1 MARIVAASIVTP
13 CAVVGLGAVGSR
25 VAHQLTASGVPVV
38 VHDPF
43 VLGDIDGAPG
53 AQRVFAVDDLSGDR
67 VSAAVLCGPAPHGVI
82 ARDLIGRGV
91 NVISTTDDPDDVYAM
106 LALEDECRRL
116 DRTVVVGAA
125 ASPGMSGLLAAELA
139 RRVDSV
145 DEIHVAFHGTGG
157 PACARQHHRA
167 LGGDALGWHDG
178 EWIERPGGS
187 GRELLWFPEP
197 IGGKDC
203 YRAELADPIVLQR
216 AFASTQRISAR
227 VSATRRDRLTA
238 RLPMMS
244 PPHAEG
250 GLGGL
255 RVEIRGSK
263 NGQRVTEV
271 AGIAERTAI
280 VAAAVAASVADLV
293 IGLGSTSP
301 SGVVGLG
308 DGQLD
313 DEALVTA
320 VIQRGISVF
329 EYIGSGS

>member
-1 MARIVAASIVTP
+1 VARIVAAPLVTP

-25 VAHQLTASGVPVV
+25 VAHQLTSSGFPVV

-43 VLGDIDGAPG
+43 VLGDVDGAR
-53 AQRVFAVDDLSGDR
+53 RVFAVEELSGDR
-67 VSAAVLCGPAPHGVI
+67 VAAAVLCGPTPHGAI

-91 NVISTTDDPDDVYAM
+91 NVISTTDDPDDVHAM
-106 LALEDECRRL
+106 LSLEDECRRL
-116 DRTVVVGAA
+116 NRTVVVGAA
-125 ASPGMSGLLAAELA
+125 ASPGMSGLLAAELS
-139 RRVDSV
+139 RRVDV
-145 DEIHVAFHGTGG
+145 IDEIHVAFHGTGG

-216 AFASTQRISAR
+216 AFAGTQRISAR

-238 RLPMMS
+238 RFPMMS

-271 AGIAERTAI
+271 AGIAERTAV
-280 VAAAVAASVADLV
+280 VAAAVAASVADQV
-293 IGLGSTSP
+293 IGRGTDAP
-301 SGVVGLG
+301 SGVVVLG

>member
-1 MARIVAASIVTP
+1 MARIVAAPLVTP

-25 VAHQLTASGVPVV
+25 VAHQLTSSGFPVV

-43 VLGDIDGAPG
+43 VLGDVDG
-53 AQRVFAVDDLSGDR
+53 AQRVFAVEELSGDR
-67 VSAAVLCGPAPHGVI
+67 VAAAVLCGPTPHGAI

-106 LALEDECRRL
+106 LSLEDECRRL
-116 DRTVVVGAA
+116 NRTVVVGAA
-125 ASPGMSGLLAAELA
+125 ASPGMSGLLAAELS
-139 RRVDSV
+139 RRVDV
-145 DEIHVAFHGTGG
+145 IDEIHVAFHGTGG

-216 AFASTQRISAR
+216 AFAGTQRISAR

-238 RLPMMS
+238 RFPMMS

-271 AGIAERTAI
+271 AGIAERTAV
-280 VAAAVAASVADLV
+280 VAAAVAASVADQV
-293 IGLGSTSP
+293 IGRGTDAP
-301 SGVVGLG
+301 SGVVVLG

>member
-1 MARIVAASIVTP
+1 MARIVAAPLVTP

-25 VAHQLTASGVPVV
+25 VAHQLTSSGFPVV

-43 VLGDIDGAPG
+43 VLGDVDG
-53 AQRVFAVDDLSGDR
+53 AQRVFAVEDLSGDR
-67 VSAAVLCGPAPHGVI
+67 VTAAVLCGPTPHGAI

-106 LALEDECRRL
+106 LSLEDECRRL
-116 DRTVVVGAA
+116 NRTVVVGAA
-125 ASPGMSGLLAAELA
+125 ASPGMSGLLAAELS
-139 RRVDSV
+139 RRVDV
-145 DEIHVAFHGTGG
+145 IDEIHVAFHGTGG

-216 AFASTQRISAR
+216 AFAGTQRISAR

-238 RLPMMS
+238 RFPMMS

-271 AGIAERTAI
+271 AGIAERTAV
-280 VAAAVAASVADLV
+280 VAAAVAASVADQV
-293 IGLGSTSP
+293 IGRGTDAP
-301 SGVVGLG
+301 SGVVVLG

>member
-1 MARIVAASIVTP
+1 
-13 CAVVGLGAVGSR
+13 
-25 VAHQLTASGVPVV
+25 
-38 VHDPF
+38 
-43 VLGDIDGAPG
+43 
-53 AQRVFAVDDLSGDR
+53 
-67 VSAAVLCGPAPHGVI
+67 
-82 ARDLIGRGV
+82 
-91 NVISTTDDPDDVYAM
+91 
-106 LALEDECRRL
+106 
-116 DRTVVVGAA
+116 
-125 ASPGMSGLLAAELA
+125 AAELS
-139 RRVDSV
+139 RRVDV
-145 DEIHVAFHGTGG
+145 IDEIHVAFHGTGG

-216 AFASTQRISAR
+216 AFAGTQRISAR

-238 RLPMMS
+238 RFPMMS

-271 AGIAERTAI
+271 AGIAERTAV
-280 VAAAVAASVADLV
+280 VAAAVAASVADQV
-293 IGLGSTSP
+293 IGRGTDAP
-301 SGVVGLG
+301 SGVVVLG

>member
-1 MARIVAASIVTP
+1 VARIVAAPFVTP

-25 VAHQLTASGVPVV
+25 VAHQLTSSGFPVV

-43 VLGDIDGAPG
+43 VLGDVDG
-53 AQRVFAVDDLSGDR
+53 AQRVFAVEELSGDR
-67 VSAAVLCGPAPHGVI
+67 VAAAVLCGPTPHGAI

-91 NVISTTDDPDDVYAM
+91 NVISTTDDPDDVHAM
-106 LALEDECRRL
+106 LSLEDECRRL
-116 DRTVVVGAA
+116 NRTVVVGAA
-125 ASPGMSGLLAAELA
+125 ASPGMSGLLAAELS
-139 RRVDSV
+139 RRVDV
-145 DEIHVAFHGTGG
+145 IDEIHVAFHGTGG

-216 AFASTQRISAR
+216 AFAGTQRISAR

-238 RLPMMS
+238 RFPMMS

-271 AGIAERTAI
+271 AGIAERTAV
-280 VAAAVAASVADLV
+280 VAAAVAASVADQV
-293 IGLGSTSP
+293 IGRGTDAP
-301 SGVVGLG
+301 SGVVVLG

>member
-1 MARIVAASIVTP
+1 MARIVAAPLVTP

-25 VAHQLTASGVPVV
+25 VAHQLTSSGFPVV

-43 VLGDIDGAPG
+43 VLGDVDGAR
-53 AQRVFAVDDLSGDR
+53 RVFAVEELSGDR
-67 VSAAVLCGPAPHGVI
+67 VAAAVLCGPTPHGAI

-91 NVISTTDDPDDVYAM
+91 NVISTTDDPDDVHAM
-106 LALEDECRRL
+106 LSLEDECRRL
-116 DRTVVVGAA
+116 NRTVVVGAA
-125 ASPGMSGLLAAELA
+125 ASPGMSGLLAAELS
-139 RRVDSV
+139 RRVDV
-145 DEIHVAFHGTGG
+145 IDEIHVAFHGTGG

-216 AFASTQRISAR
+216 AFAGTQRISAR

-238 RLPMMS
+238 RFPMMS

-271 AGIAERTAI
+271 AGIAERTAV
-280 VAAAVAASVADLV
+280 VAAAVAASVADQV
-293 IGLGSTSP
+293 IGRGTDAP
-301 SGVVGLG
+301 SGVVVLG

>member
-1 MARIVAASIVTP
+1 MARIVAASLVRP

-25 VAHQLTASGVPVV
+25 VVHQLTSSGLPVV

-43 VLGDIDGAPG
+43 VLGDVDGTSG
-53 AQRVFAVDDLSGDR
+53 IQRVFAIEDLSGDH
-67 VSAAVLCGPAPHGVI
+67 VAAAVLCGPAPHGAI

-106 LALEDECRRL
+106 LSLENECHRL

-139 RRVDSV
+139 RRVDNV

-216 AFASTQRISAR
+216 AFAHTQRISAR

-255 RVEIRGSK
+255 RVEVRGSK
-263 NGQRVTEV
+263 NGRRVTEV
-271 AGIAERTAI
+271 AGIAERTAM
-280 VAAAVAASVADLV
+280 VAAAVAASVADQV
-293 IGLGSTSP
+293 IGRGTNTP
-301 SGVVGLG
+301 RGVVVLG

>member
-1 MARIVAASIVTP
+1 MARIVAAPLVTP

-25 VAHQLTASGVPVV
+25 VAHQLTSSGFPVV

-43 VLGDIDGAPG
+43 VLGDVDG
-53 AQRVFAVDDLSGDR
+53 AQRVFAVEELSGDR
-67 VSAAVLCGPAPHGVI
+67 VAAAVLCGPTPHGAV
-82 ARDLIGRGV
+82 ARELIGRGV
-91 NVISTTDDPDDVYAM
+91 NVISTTDDPDDVHAM
-106 LALEDECRRL
+106 LSLEDECRRL
-116 DRTVVVGAA
+116 NRTVVVGAA
-125 ASPGMSGLLAAELA
+125 ASPGMSGLLAAELS
-139 RRVDSV
+139 RRVDV
-145 DEIHVAFHGTGG
+145 IDEIHVAFHGTGG

-216 AFASTQRISAR
+216 AFAGTQRISAR

-238 RLPMMS
+238 RFPMMS

-271 AGIAERTAI
+271 AGIAERTAV
-280 VAAAVAASVADLV
+280 VAAAVAASVADQV
-293 IGLGSTSP
+293 IGRGTDAP
-301 SGVVGLG
+301 SGVVVLG

-329 EYIGSGS
+329 EYIGSRS

>member
-1 MARIVAASIVTP
+1 MARIVAAPLVTP

-25 VAHQLTASGVPVV
+25 VAHQLTSSGFPVV

-43 VLGDIDGAPG
+43 VLGDVDG
-53 AQRVFAVDDLSGDR
+53 AQRVFAVEELSGDR
-67 VSAAVLCGPAPHGVI
+67 VAAAVLCGPTPHGAI

-91 NVISTTDDPDDVYAM
+91 NVISTTDDPDDVHAM
-106 LALEDECRRL
+106 LSLEDECRRL
-116 DRTVVVGAA
+116 NRTVVVGAA
-125 ASPGMSGLLAAELA
+125 ASPGMSGLLAAELS
-139 RRVDSV
+139 RRVDV
-145 DEIHVAFHGTGG
+145 IDEIHVAFHGTGG

-216 AFASTQRISAR
+216 AFAGTQRISAR

-238 RLPMMS
+238 RFPMMS

-271 AGIAERTAI
+271 AGIAERTAV
-280 VAAAVAASVADLV
+280 VAAAVAASVADQV
-293 IGLGSTSP
+293 IGRGTDAP
-301 SGVVGLG
+301 SGVVVLG

>member
-1 MARIVAASIVTP
+1 MARIVAAPLVTP

-25 VAHQLTASGVPVV
+25 VAHQLTSSGFPVV

-43 VLGDIDGAPG
+43 VLGDVDG
-53 AQRVFAVDDLSGDR
+53 AQRVFAVEELSGDR
-67 VSAAVLCGPAPHGVI
+67 VAAAVLCGPTPHGAV
-82 ARDLIGRGV
+82 ARELIGRGV

-106 LALEDECRRL
+106 LSLEDECRRL
-116 DRTVVVGAA
+116 NRTVVVGAA
-125 ASPGMSGLLAAELA
+125 ASPGMSGLLAAELS
-139 RRVDSV
+139 RRVDV
-145 DEIHVAFHGTGG
+145 IDEIHVAFHGTGG

-216 AFASTQRISAR
+216 AFAGTQRISAR

-238 RLPMMS
+238 RFPMMS

-271 AGIAERTAI
+271 AGIAERTAV
-280 VAAAVAASVADLV
+280 VAAAVAASVADQV
-293 IGLGSTSP
+293 IGRGTDAP
-301 SGVVGLG
+301 SGVVVLG

>member
-1 MARIVAASIVTP
+1 MTP

-25 VAHQLTASGVPVV
+25 VAQQLTSSGVSVV
-38 VHDPF
+38 VYDPF

-53 AQRVFAVDDLSGDR
+53 AQRVFAVDDLSSDR
-67 VSAAVLCGPAPHGVI
+67 VAAAVLCGPTPHGAIV
-82 ARDLIGRGV
+82 RDLINRGID
-91 NVISTTDDPDDVYAM
+91 VISTTDDPDDVHAM
-106 LALEDECRRL
+106 LALDDECRRL
-116 DRTVVVGAA
+116 NRTLVVGAA

-139 RRVDSV
+139 RRVDVV

-178 EWIERPGGS
+178 EWIDRPGGS

-216 AFASTQRISAR
+216 AFSSSQRISAR

-280 VAAAVAASVADLV
+280 VAAAVSASVADQV
-293 IGLGSTSP
+293 VGLGSSAP
-301 SGVVGLG
+301 RGVVVLG

>member
-1 MARIVAASIVTP
+1 MTP

-25 VAHQLTASGVPVV
+25 VAQQLTASGIPIV
-38 VHDPF
+38 VHDPY
-43 VLGDIDGAPG
+43 VLGDIDGVPDAR
-53 AQRVFAVDDLSGDR
+53 RVFSVDELDR
-67 VSAAVLCGPAPHGVI
+67 DSVGSVVLCGPPPHGAV
-82 ARDLIGRGV
+82 ARDLIARGL
-91 NVISTTDDPDDVYAM
+91 NVISTTDDPDDVYSMIALDD
-106 LALEDECRRL
+106 LAREQGVTL
-116 DRTVVVGAA
+116 VVGAA
-125 ASPGMSGLLAAELA
+125 ASPGMSGLLVAELA

-178 EWIERPGGS
+178 AWIERPGGS

-216 AFASTQRISAR
+216 AFPTARRISAR

-263 NGQRVTEV
+263 NGARVTEV
-271 AGIAERTAI
+271 AGIAERTAV
-280 VAAAVAASVADLV
+280 VAGAVAASVADQIV
-293 IGLGSTSP
+293 GSAAGVAT
-301 SGVVGLG
+301 GVVVLG
-308 DGQLD
+308 DGHLD
-313 DEALVTA
+313 DDALMTA